1 MPCYCSEGYIC
12 SHGAMLLRPP
22 CTCAPGLICAVCI
35 ASGEVLSVGMRSPG
49 HEAEMD
55 RYAVAR
61 LVREW
66 RAAQRLSTVRAAEV
80 LGLAKSVLS
89 DLEHAR
95 TRYPTGPTLTALR
108 DIVGVPASYLT
119 SSATLPQVDGL
130 TLATLPAY
138 LRQYR
143 RVHGLTQEQ
152 MAEDLDCSPQTVK
165 SLEYGKTQPSAKL
178 LTALSAVLGV
188 SIALT
193 SQEETRP

>member
-1 MPCYCSEGYIC
+1 
-12 SHGAMLLRPP
+12 
-22 CTCAPGLICAVCI
+22 
-35 ASGEVLSVGMRSPG
+35 MRSPG